1 MNFRDSNAEMHAA
14 YYALRRFS
22 PYQGMIQVVDVGD
35 ARAYSTDGR
44 HWTVRLQSP
53 NVRAAATV
61 IVDSSAATADDLMK
75 SLNDR
80 PPLPFP
86 QQDQVELWLL
96 RKHNLLPLA
105 LIKTRR
111 GVDDIDTVKDP
122 FWRPFL
128 TSNSGF
134 HCAELTESVQAR
146 RPGST
151 MQPRAQDVLER
162 EVNLAARPL
171 PALQW
176 FQRLAD
182 GSGVGHGGMR
192 VDEQMLGRHLP
203 KEAFPELLVA
213 DTWEDP
219 TVNALVRDYHA
230 WHASQLLAHQN
241 LSQATRQWLETAAYR
256 RPGKLLNN
264 YAMYPDVL
272 DKDAMQV
279 ALVSAK
285 LIQAG

>member
-1 MNFRDSNAEMHAA
+1 MSAA

-53 NVRAAATV
+53 NVRATASVVA
-61 IVDSSAATADDLMK
+61 DSSAATADDLMK

-96 RKHNLLPLA
+96 SKHNLLPLA
-105 LIKTRR
+105 LVKTRR
-111 GVDDIDTVKDP
+111 AVEDIDTVKDP

-128 TSNSGF
+128 TNNSGF
-134 HCAELTESVQAR
+134 QCAALTDSVLER
-146 RPGST
+146 RPASS
-151 MQPRAQDVLER
+151 MPPRAQDVLER

-171 PALQW
+171 PVLQW

-182 GSGVGHGGMR
+182 GSGIGHGGMR
-192 VDEQMLGRHLP
+192 VDEQILGRHLP
-203 KEAFPELLVA
+203 HEAFPELLVTDA
-213 DTWEDP
+213 WEDA
-219 TVNALVRDYHA
+219 TVRALVRDYHA
-230 WHASQLLAHQN
+230 WHASLLLAHQN
-241 LSQATRQWLETAAYR
+241 LSQQTRRWLESAAYR
-256 RPGKLLNN
+256 HPGKLLNN

-285 LIQAG
+285 LIQSG

>member
-1 MNFRDSNAEMHAA
+1 MQAA

-22 PYQGMIQVVDVGD
+22 PYQGVIQVVDVGG

-53 NVRAAATV
+53 NTRAPLSPLPANSAS
-61 IVDSSAATADDLMK
+61 SSAATADDLMK

-80 PPLPFP
+80 PALPFP
-86 QQDQVELWLL
+86 QQDTVELWLL
-96 RKHNLLPLA
+96 SKHNLLPLA
-105 LIKTRR
+105 LVKTRR
-111 GVDDIDTVKDP
+111 HVEDIDIVKDP

-128 TSNSGF
+128 TSNNGF
-134 HCAELTESVQAR
+134 QCAALTASITAR
-146 RPGST
+146 RPT
-151 MQPRAQDVLER
+151 ATLPPRAQDVLER

-171 PALQW
+171 PVVQW

-182 GSGVGHGGMR
+182 GSGIGHGGMR
-192 VDEQMLGRHLP
+192 VDERLLGRHLP
-203 KEAFPELLVA
+203 QDAFPELLV
-213 DTWEDP
+213 TECWEDA
-219 TVNALVRDYHA
+219 TVTALVRDYHA
-230 WHASQLLAHQN
+230 WQASLLLAHQN
-241 LSQATRQWLETAAYR
+241 LSLPTRQWLETAASR
-256 RPGKLLNN
+256 HPAKLLDN

-272 DKDAMQV
+272 DQDAMQV